1 MDKEMKNTIAVE
13 MKTEGFEEAGEKIE
27 VIADALDQMPATIN
41 LKAKDCE
48 INIHNSIW
56 IDRREGN
63 EPEQE
68 RSEYKI
74 TATHHGG
81 YVEPSE
87 ARNEVTLKAEE
98 EPEETPMEAIPR
110 KLINHALM
118 RQTLRNIKRECS
130 EGICESCTFKKHN
143 EEGKPYCEITGLRPA
158 DWKI

>member
-1 MDKEMKNTIAVE
+1 MNEEKKHTIAVE
-13 MKTEGFEEAGEKIE
+13 MITEGFEEAGEKIE
-27 VIADALDQMPATIN
+27 VIADALDQIPATVNI
-41 LKAKDCE
+41 KAKDCE

-56 IDRREGN
+56 MDRREEN
-63 EPEQE
+63 ELEEEPPGF
-68 RSEYKI
+68 KI
-74 TATHHGG
+74 TANGG
-81 YVEPSE
+81 VIEE
-87 ARNEVTLKAEE
+87 TGKEEE

-143 EEGKPYCEITGLRPA
+143 EEGMPYCEIIGLRPA